1 MRTQTDAGVFRF
13 SRDGVQLEILSD
25 SLFRDKI
32 LYYDR
37 LLAGIGFPDLP
48 AGDEPLSRLLL
59 FMLNDLL
66 GEDAVL
72 RLSGGR
78 VPGPLQAG
86 ELLTALLR
94 AYGDWLEERILSA
107 SLEGGDVRCL
117 TSF

>member
-59 FMLNDLL
+59 
-66 GEDAVL
+66 VL